1 VPGRAW
7 SDCLMTDQ
15 YGTQWPEASAPSAPP
30 SFREQ
35 PVGLDYPTPPAYLV
49 SPSQSAYASW
59 GKRFRARLIDQ
70 LPTYL
75 GLITFCVG
83 YLILIIRLAQ
93 GGGSTSQVEGAAVTM
108 IVGLSVMI
116 ASLAW
121 MAYNRWF
128 TAGRTGQSLGKR
140 VTKIRLIGDETRAP
154 IGAKNA
160 FIRDLVHILDALTV
174 VGYLW
179 PLWDEK
185 RQTFADQIMK
195 TVVIS
200 ETVATSP

>member
-1 VPGRAW
+1 
-7 SDCLMTDQ
+7 MTEQ
-15 YGTQWPEASAPSAPP
+15 YGNQRPEASAPSAQP
-30 SFREQ
+30 SFRQE
-35 PVGLDYPTPPAYLV
+35 PVGLGYLIPPAHLV
-49 SPSQSAYASW
+49 PPSQSADVSW
-59 GKRFRARLIDQ
+59 GKRVRARLIDQ

-75 GLITFCVG
+75 GLIIFGVG

-93 GGGSTSQVEGAAVTM
+93 GGGSTSQAEGAAVTM
-108 IVGLSVMI
+108 IVGLGVI
-116 ASLAW
+116 VASLAW

-160 FIRDLVHILDALTV
+160 FIRDLVHILDALTL

-200 ETVATSP
+200 ETVAIRP

>member
-1 VPGRAW
+1 MPGRAW

-15 YGTQWPEASAPSAPP
+15 YGSQWPEASTPSAQP
-30 SFREQ
+30 SFRQE
-35 PVGLDYPTPPAYLV
+35 PVGLDYSTPPAYLV
-49 SPSQSAYASW
+49 PPSESADVNW
-59 GKRFRARLIDQ
+59 GKRVRARLIDQ

-75 GLITFCVG
+75 GLIIFCVG

-108 IVGLSVMI
+108 IVGLSVMV

-140 VTKIRLIGDETRAP
+140 MTKIRLIGVETRAP
-154 IGAKNA
+154 IGARNA